1 MKAREQ
7 LYRLEEGSLGSSGT
21 WNPFSLGCREGICV
35 LVAQS
40 SWTFGH
46 PLDCN
51 IPLSMGQR
59 SSKQTQQQCIGQDR
73 TNPGLPSGRREFY
86 H

>member
-7 LYRLEEGSLGSSGT
+7 LYRPEEGPLGPSGT

-40 SWTFGH
+40 FWTFGH
-46 PLDCN
+46 PLDCS
-51 IPLSMGQR
+51 IPLSIGQR
-59 SSKQTQQQCIGQDR
+59 SPKQTQSQCIGR
-73 TNPGLPSGRREFY
+73 ESNPGVPRGRREFY

>member
-40 SWTFGH
+40 FWTFGH
-46 PLDCN
+46 PLDCS
-51 IPLSMGQR
+51 IPLSMGQQ
-59 SSKQTQQQCIGQDR
+59 SSKATQQQCIGR
-73 TNPGLPSGRREFY
+73 ESNPGLPRGRREFY

>member
-1 MKAREQ
+1 MKAKEQ

-40 SWTFGH
+40 FWPS
-46 PLDCN
+46 L
-51 IPLSMGQR
+51 
-59 SSKQTQQQCIGQDR
+59 
-73 TNPGLPSGRREFY
+73 GL
-86 H
+86 

>member
-7 LYRLEEGSLGSSGT
+7 LYRPEEGSLGPSGT
-21 WNPFSLGCREGICV
+21 WNPFTLGCREGICV

-40 SWTFGH
+40 FWTFGH
-46 PLDCN
+46 PLDCS
-51 IPLSMGQR
+51 ITQSVGQR
-59 SSKQTQQQCIGQDR
+59 SPKQTTTMHWPGS
-73 TNPGLPSGRREFY
+73 NPGLPRGRREFY